1 MVIDYLSPDKTNVS
15 SSFRSLYNT
24 CCFWRER
31 QREQSLGCRVQNF
44 LLHLA
49 LALSTTWSSMLGRRA
64 LTLDLFLKQILL
76 YRVVESTRTFSTKNA
91 NAVTSWRQLKPRAPR
106 KRKQPK
112 EPTTKATNSALAPK
126 NTSSSSIQALES
138 NSGPAQREDS
148 NKVPELN
155 KGTEEKSKSKKS
167 KNPPGFKFAPNK
179 KAAMT
184 DSKQTQ
190 QIEKTSGNVRSADED
205 GSENEELGVDSRV
218 EWKFHNAS
226 FFGCTPGEV
235 TQRVKE
241 LSQAGFCNE
250 HIDLLLRRLPPTLRT
265 NSKMVYQN
273 VNSFVKWNIPWKQFV
288 DTNPELLLL
297 EPSQV

>member
-1 MVIDYLSPDKTNVS
+1 MEIN
-15 SSFRSLYNT
+15 
-24 CCFWRER
+24 
-31 QREQSLGCRVQNF
+31 
-44 LLHLA
+44 LHLA
-49 LALSTTWSSMLGRRA
+49 LALSTTWSSMLVGRA

-112 EPTTKATNSALAPK
+112 EPTTKATDSALAPK
-126 NTSSSSIQALES
+126 NTSSPSIQALES
-138 NSGPAQREDS
+138 TSGPAQRKKDS
-148 NKVPELN
+148 NKVSEVN
-155 KGTEEKSKSKKS
+155 KGIEEKSKGEKS
-167 KNPPGFKFAPNK
+167 KNPPGFKFASSK
-179 KAAMT
+179 KAPTT
-184 DSKQTQ
+184 DSEQTQ
-190 QIEKTSGNVRSADED
+190 QIEKTSGGDVRSAGED
-205 GSENEELGVDSRV
+205 VSENEELRFDSRV
-218 EWKFHNAS
+218 DFSKWKFHNAS

-250 HIDLLLRRLPPTLRT
+250 HIDLLLRRLPPTLRI
-265 NSKMVYQN
+265 NSKIVYQN
-273 VNSFVKWNIPWKQFV
+273 VDSFVKWNIPWKQFV